1 LTAKPSKS
9 KANRAVAHADLK
21 PANLRMVN
29 GRLVGPTLADPG
41 MEAAVKRA
49 QKKLFPTR
57 EAAIEH
63 FRKQGVLTRSG
74 KLTKAY
80 GG

>member
-1 LTAKPSKS
+1 MSAKAAISRRRPASTGRMQTTALH
-9 KANRAVAHADLK
+9 V
-21 PANLRMVN
+21 VG

-41 MEAAVKRA
+41 MEVMVRQAATR
-49 QKKLFPTR
+49 LFPSR
-57 EAAIEH
+57 AATIEH